1 MNITKQ
7 RGTELATI
15 SLWKVDNRLDH
26 VIDYAANIEK
36 TSLKDKEDLKDLLDY
51 ATKSSKT
58 EQKLFVN
65 ALNCSPASAYEQM
78 QETKKEYGKK
88 NGILAFH
95 GYQSFAP
102 GEVTPEVAHEIGMK
116 FAEQMW
122 GDSFEVV
129 VATHLDTDCCH
140 NHFVL
145 NSVSFVDGKK
155 YNSCKANNRRMR
167 ELSDNLCR
175 EYGLSVIE
183 NPGPSKHIS
192 RYEYMEEKAG
202 KVTKNVIFRKDIDE
216 CILLSENENEFF
228 REMRKRG
235 YTFDF
240 SHKYVT
246 LSHPLF
252 PKARRLRN
260 LGQEYEPDRLAERIE
275 ESIRRKKVD
284 LPEQDNTVEDY
295 FEDLDNENY
304 QQVYVRFVT
313 VVKIVK
319 TRPERNRELQKRFFQ
334 EVRKLDRL
342 IEQQNLLCDNDI
354 ESYEQL
360 EQFSSSRKD
369 ELAELTKARDILR
382 NKLKVA
388 IRSGDEKEEN
398 EIREHI
404 SNLSVMIK
412 KLRRDIVI
420 CDRIEKQKPV
430 IDERIEQAKEFNSR
444 KELMNYERIR

>member
-1 MNITKQ
+1 M
-7 RGTELATI
+7 ATV
-15 SLWKVDNRLDH
+15 SLWKVDCRLDH
-26 VIDYAANIEK
+26 VINYAANIEK
-36 TSLKDKEDLKDLLDY
+36 TSLKDKEDLKDVLDY

-102 GEVTPEVAHEIGMK
+102 GEVTPEVAHGIGMK

-202 KVTKNVIFRKDIDE
+202 KITKNVIFRKDIDE
-216 CILLSENENEFF
+216 CILLSENENDFF
-228 REMRKRG
+228 REMKKRG
-235 YTFDF
+235 YTFDL

-275 ESIRRKKVD
+275 ENIRRKKVD

-360 EQFSSSRKD
+360 EQFSSSCKD
-369 ELAELTKARDILR
+369 ELSELTKARDILR

-388 IRSGDEKEEN
+388 IRSGNEKEEN

-430 IDERIEQAKEFNSR
+430 IDERMEQAKEFNDR
-444 KELMNYERIR
+444 KELMKYERIR

>member
-7 RGTELATI
+7 RGTELATV
-15 SLWKVDNRLDH
+15 SLWKVDCRLDH

-36 TSLKDKEDLKDLLDY
+36 TSLKDKEDLKDVLDY
-51 ATKSSKT
+51 ATRSTKT

-65 ALNCSPASAYEQM
+65 ALNCTPASAYEQM

-216 CILLSENENEFF
+216 CILLSENENDFF
-228 REMRKRG
+228 REMKKRG

-246 LSHPLF
+246 LTHPLF

-260 LGQEYEPDRLAERIE
+260 LGQDYEPDRLAERIE
-275 ESIRRKKVD
+275 ENIRRKKVE
-284 LPEQDNTVEDY
+284 LLEQDNTVEDY
-295 FEDLDNENY
+295 LEDLDNENY
-304 QQVYVRFVT
+304 QQVYVRFIT

-360 EQFSSSRKD
+360 EQFSSSCKD
-369 ELAELTKARDILR
+369 ELTELTKARDILR

-430 IDERIEQAKEFNSR
+430 IDERIEQAKESNSR

>member
-7 RGTELATI
+7 RGTELATV
-15 SLWKVDNRLDH
+15 SLWKVDCRLDH

-36 TSLKDKEDLKDLLDY
+36 TSLNDKEDLKDVLDY

-58 EQKLFVN
+58 EKKLFVN

-216 CILLSENENEFF
+216 CILLSENENDFF
-228 REMRKRG
+228 REMKKRG

-246 LSHPLF
+246 LTHPLF

-260 LGQEYEPDRLAERIE
+260 LGQDYEPDRLAERIE
-275 ESIRRKKVD
+275 ENIRRKKVE

-295 FEDLDNENY
+295 LEDLDNENY
-304 QQVYVRFVT
+304 QQVYVRFIT

-388 IRSGDEKEEN
+388 IRSGDEKEKN

-430 IDERIEQAKEFNSR
+430 IDERIEQAKESNSR

>member
-7 RGTELATI
+7 RGTELATV
-15 SLWKVDNRLDH
+15 SLWKVDCRLDH

-36 TSLKDKEDLKDLLDY
+36 TSLKNKEDLKDVLDY
-51 ATKSSKT
+51 ATRSTKT

-65 ALNCSPASAYEQM
+65 ALNCTPASAYEQM

-140 NHFVL
+140 NHFVI

-216 CILLSENENEFF
+216 CILLSENENDFF
-228 REMRKRG
+228 REMKKRG
-235 YTFDF
+235 YIFDF

-275 ESIRRKKVD
+275 ENIRRKKVD

-295 FEDLDNENY
+295 FEDLDKENY
-304 QQVYVRFVT
+304 QQVYVRFIT

-360 EQFSSSRKD
+360 EQFSSSCKD
-369 ELAELTKARDILR
+369 ELTELTKARDILR

-398 EIREHI
+398 VIREHI

-430 IDERIEQAKEFNSR
+430 IDERIEQAKESNSR

>member
-1 MNITKQ
+1 M
-7 RGTELATI
+7 ATV

-26 VIDYAANIEK
+26 VINYAANIEK
-36 TSLKDKEDLKDLLDY
+36 TSLKDKEDLKDVLDY
-51 ATKSSKT
+51 ATRSSKT
-58 EQKLFVN
+58 EKKLFVN
-65 ALNCSPASAYEQM
+65 ALNCTPASAYEQM

-102 GEVTPEVAHEIGMK
+102 GEVTPEVAHKIGMK

-202 KVTKNVIFRKDIDE
+202 KITKNVIFRKDIDE
-216 CILLSENENEFF
+216 CILLSENENDFF
-228 REMRKRG
+228 REMKKRG
-235 YTFDF
+235 YIFDF

-260 LGQEYEPDRLAERIE
+260 LGLEYEPDRLAERIE
-275 ESIRRKKVD
+275 ENIRRKKVD

-319 TRPERNRELQKRFFQ
+319 ERPERNRELQKRFFQ

-430 IDERIEQAKEFNSR
+430 IDERIEQAKESNSR

>member
-1 MNITKQ
+1 M
-7 RGTELATI
+7 ATV

-36 TSLKDKEDLKDLLDY
+36 TSLKDKEDLKDVLDY
-51 ATKSSKT
+51 ATRSSKT
-58 EQKLFVN
+58 EKKLFVN
-65 ALNCSPASAYEQM
+65 ALNCTPASAYEQM

-88 NGILAFH
+88 KGILAFH

-216 CILLSENENEFF
+216 CILLSENENDFF
-228 REMRKRG
+228 REMKKRG
-235 YTFDF
+235 YIFDF

-275 ESIRRKKVD
+275 ENIRRKRVD

-295 FEDLDNENY
+295 LEDLDNENY

-319 TRPERNRELQKRFFQ
+319 ARPERNRELQKRFFQ

-360 EQFSSSRKD
+360 EQFSSSCKD
-369 ELAELTKARDILR
+369 ELSELTKARDILR
-382 NKLKVA
+382 KKLKVA

-412 KLRRDIVI
+412 KLRRDIII

-430 IDERIEQAKEFNSR
+430 IDERIEQAKESNSR

>member
-1 MNITKQ
+1 M
-7 RGTELATI
+7 ATI
-15 SLWKVDNRLDH
+15 SLWKVDCRLDH

-36 TSLKDKEDLKDLLDY
+36 TSLKDKEDLKDVLDY
-51 ATKSSKT
+51 ATRSTKT

-116 FAEQMW
+116 FAQQMW

-216 CILLSENENEFF
+216 CILLSENENDFF
-228 REMRKRG
+228 REMKKRG
-235 YTFDF
+235 YIFDF

-275 ESIRRKKVD
+275 ENIQRKRVE

-295 FEDLDNENY
+295 LEDLDNENY

-369 ELAELTKARDILR
+369 ELEELTKARDILR

-388 IRSGDEKEEN
+388 IRSGDEKEED

-404 SNLSVMIK
+404 TNLSVMIK

-430 IDERIEQAKEFNSR
+430 IDERIEQAKESNSR

>member
-1 MNITKQ
+1 M
-7 RGTELATI
+7 ATVKI
-15 SLWKVDNRLDH
+15 WKVKYRLDH

-36 TSLKDKEDLKDLLDY
+36 TSLKDKEDLKNVLDY
-51 ATKSSKT
+51 AVNPSKT
-58 EQKLFVN
+58 EQKLFVD
-65 ALNCSPASAYEQM
+65 AINCYPASAYEQM
-78 QETKKEYGKK
+78 QDTKEEHKK
-88 NGILAFH
+88 INGILAFH
-95 GYQSFAP
+95 AYQSFAP
-102 GEVTPEVAHEIGMK
+102 GEVTPEVAHKIGVE
-116 FAEQMW
+116 FAKRMW
-122 GDSFEVV
+122 GDRFEVV
-129 VATHLDTDCCH
+129 IGTHLDTGCCH
-140 NHFVL
+140 NHFVI

-155 YNSCKANNRRMR
+155 YYDNLKNYARMR

-216 CILLSENENEFF
+216 CILLSENENDFF
-228 REMRKRG
+228 REMKKRG

-260 LGQEYEPDRLAERIE
+260 LGLEYEPDRLAERIE
-275 ESIRRKKVD
+275 ENIRRKKVD

-295 FEDLDNENY
+295 LEDLDNENY

-319 TRPERNRELQKRFFQ
+319 ERPERNRELQKRFFQ

-430 IDERIEQAKEFNSR
+430 IDERIEQAKESNSR

>member
-1 MNITKQ
+1 M
-7 RGTELATI
+7 ATV
-15 SLWKVDNRLDH
+15 SLWKVDCRLDH
-26 VIDYAANIEK
+26 VINYAANIEK
-36 TSLKDKEDLKDLLDY
+36 TSLKNKEDLKDVLDY
-51 ATKSSKT
+51 ATRSTKT

-65 ALNCSPASAYEQM
+65 ALNCCPASAYEQM
-78 QETKKEYGKK
+78 QETKREYGKT

-102 GEVTPEVAHEIGMK
+102 GEVTPEVAYEIGMK
-116 FAEQMW
+116 FAQQMW

-129 VATHLDTDCCH
+129 VATHLDTGCCH

-155 YNSCKANNRRMR
+155 YNSCRANNRRMR

-235 YTFDF
+235 YTFNF

-246 LSHPLF
+246 ISHPLF

-260 LGQEYEPDRLAERIE
+260 LGDNYTPDRLAERIE
-275 ESIRRKKVD
+275 NNQRQNID
-284 LPEQDNTVEDY
+284 IPEQDDTVKDY
-295 FEDLDNENY
+295 FEDLDEENY
-304 QQVYVRFVT
+304 QQVYVRFIT
-313 VVKIVK
+313 VVRAVK
-319 TRPERNRELQKRFFQ
+319 TRPERNRELQKSFYQ

-369 ELAELTKARDILR
+369 EMSELTKARDILR
-382 NKLKVA
+382 NKLNIA

-430 IDERIEQAKEFNSR
+430 IDERMEQAKEFNDR
-444 KELMNYERIR
+444 KELMKYERIR

>member
-1 MNITKQ
+1 M
-7 RGTELATI
+7 ATV

-36 TSLKDKEDLKDLLDY
+36 TSLKNKEDLKDVLDY
-51 ATKSSKT
+51 ATRSTKT

-65 ALNCSPASAYEQM
+65 ALNCTPASAYEQM

-116 FAEQMW
+116 LAEQMW

-202 KVTKNVIFRKDIDE
+202 KITKNVIFRKDIDE
-216 CILLSENENEFF
+216 CILLSENENDFF

-260 LGQEYEPDRLAERIE
+260 LGLEYEPDRLAERIE
-275 ESIRRKKVD
+275 ENIRRKKVD

-412 KLRRDIVI
+412 KLRRDIII

-430 IDERIEQAKEFNSR
+430 IDERIEQAKESNSR

>member
-1 MNITKQ
+1 M
-7 RGTELATI
+7 ATV

-36 TSLKDKEDLKDLLDY
+36 TCLKDKEDLKDVLDY
-51 ATKSSKT
+51 ATRLSKT

-65 ALNCSPASAYEQM
+65 ALNCTPASAYEQM

-116 FAEQMW
+116 LAEQMW

-275 ESIRRKKVD
+275 ENIRRKKVD

-295 FEDLDNENY
+295 LEDLDNKNY

-388 IRSGDEKEEN
+388 IRSGDEKEED

-404 SNLSVMIK
+404 TNLSVMIK

-430 IDERIEQAKEFNSR
+430 IDERIEQAKESNSR

>member
-1 MNITKQ
+1 M
-7 RGTELATI
+7 ATV
-15 SLWKVDNRLDH
+15 SLWKVDCRLDH
-26 VIDYAANIEK
+26 VINYAANIEK
-36 TSLKDKEDLKDLLDY
+36 TSLKNKEDLKDVLDY
-51 ATKSSKT
+51 ATRSTKT

-65 ALNCSPASAYEQM
+65 ALNCCPASAYEQM
-78 QETKKEYGKK
+78 LETKREYGKP

-102 GEVTPEVAHEIGMK
+102 GEVTPKVAHEIGMK
-116 FAEQMW
+116 FAQQMW

-129 VATHLDTDCCH
+129 VATHLDTGCCH

-155 YNSCKANNRRMR
+155 YNSCRANNRRMR

-192 RYEYMEEKAG
+192 RFEYMEEKAG
-202 KVTKNVIFRKDIDE
+202 KVTKNVIYRKDIDE

-228 REMRKRG
+228 SQMRKRG
-235 YTFDF
+235 YTFNF

-246 LSHPLF
+246 ISHPLF

-260 LGQEYEPDRLAERIE
+260 LGEDYTPDRLAERIE
-275 ESIRRKKVD
+275 NNRRQYID
-284 LPEQDNTVEDY
+284 IPEQEDTVKKY
-295 FEDLDNENY
+295 FEDLDEENY
-304 QQVYVRFVT
+304 QQVYVRFIT
-313 VVKIVK
+313 VVRAVK
-319 TRPERNRELQKRFFQ
+319 KRPERNRELQKKFYQ

-360 EQFSSSRKD
+360 EQFSSSRRD
-369 ELAELTKARDILR
+369 EMSELTKARDILR
-382 NKLKVA
+382 NKLKDA
-388 IRSGDEKEEN
+388 TRNGDEKEAN

-430 IDERIEQAKEFNSR
+430 IDERMEQAKEFNYR
-444 KELMNYERIR
+444 KELMKYERIR

>member
-1 MNITKQ
+1 M
-7 RGTELATI
+7 ATV

-26 VIDYAANIEK
+26 VINYAANIEK
-36 TSLKDKEDLKDLLDY
+36 TSLNDKEDLKDVLDY

-58 EQKLFVN
+58 EKKLFIN

-235 YTFDF
+235 YTFNF

-246 LSHPLF
+246 ISHPLF

-260 LGQEYEPDRLAERIE
+260 LGDNYTPDRLAERIE
-275 ESIRRKKVD
+275 NNQRQNID
-284 LPEQDNTVEDY
+284 IPEQDDTVKDY
-295 FEDLDNENY
+295 FEDLDEENY
-304 QQVYVRFVT
+304 QQVYVRFIT
-313 VVKIVK
+313 VVRAVK
-319 TRPERNRELQKRFFQ
+319 TRPERNRELQKSFYQ

-369 ELAELTKARDILR
+369 EMSELTKARDILR
-382 NKLKVA
+382 NKLNVA

-430 IDERIEQAKEFNSR
+430 IDERMEQAKEFNDR
-444 KELMNYERIR
+444 KELMKYERIR

>member
-1 MNITKQ
+1 M
-7 RGTELATI
+7 ATVKI
-15 SLWKVDNRLDH
+15 WKVKYRLDH

-36 TSLKDKEDLKDLLDY
+36 TSLKDKEDLKNVLDY
-51 ATKSSKT
+51 AVNPSKT
-58 EQKLFVN
+58 EQKLFVD
-65 ALNCSPASAYEQM
+65 AINCYPASAYEQM
-78 QETKKEYGKK
+78 QDTKEEHKK
-88 NGILAFH
+88 TNGILAFH
-95 GYQSFAP
+95 AYQSFAP
-102 GEVTPEVAHEIGMK
+102 GEVTPEVAHKIGVE
-116 FAEQMW
+116 FAKRMW
-122 GDSFEVV
+122 GDRFEVV
-129 VATHLDTDCCH
+129 IGTHLDTGCCH

-155 YNSCKANNRRMR
+155 YYDNLKNYARMR

-216 CILLSENENEFF
+216 CILLSENENDFF
-228 REMRKRG
+228 REMKKRG
-235 YTFDF
+235 YIFDF

-275 ESIRRKKVD
+275 ENIRRKKVD

-369 ELAELTKARDILR
+369 ELTELTKARDILR

-430 IDERIEQAKEFNSR
+430 IDERIEQAKESNSR

>member
-1 MNITKQ
+1 M
-7 RGTELATI
+7 ATV
-15 SLWKVDNRLDH
+15 SLWKVDCRLDH
-26 VIDYAANIEK
+26 VINYAANIEK
-36 TSLKDKEDLKDLLDY
+36 TSLKNKEDLKDVLDY
-51 ATKSSKT
+51 ATRSTKT

-65 ALNCSPASAYEQM
+65 ALNCCPASAYEQM
-78 QETKKEYGKK
+78 LETKREYGKP

-102 GEVTPEVAHEIGMK
+102 GEVTPKVAHEIGMK
-116 FAEQMW
+116 FAQQMW

-129 VATHLDTDCCH
+129 VATHLDTGCCH

-155 YNSCKANNRRMR
+155 YNSCRANNRRMR

-192 RYEYMEEKAG
+192 RFEYMEEKAG
-202 KVTKNVIFRKDIDE
+202 KVTKNVIYRKDIDE

-228 REMRKRG
+228 SQMRKRG
-235 YTFDF
+235 YTFNF

-246 LSHPLF
+246 ISHPLF

-260 LGQEYEPDRLAERIE
+260 LGEDYTPDRLAERIE
-275 ESIRRKKVD
+275 NNRRQYID
-284 LPEQDNTVEDY
+284 IPEQEDTVKKY
-295 FEDLDNENY
+295 FEDLDEENY
-304 QQVYVRFVT
+304 QQVYVRFIT
-313 VVKIVK
+313 VVRAVK
-319 TRPERNRELQKRFFQ
+319 KRPERNRELQKKFYQ

-360 EQFSSSRKD
+360 EQFSSSRRD
-369 ELAELTKARDILR
+369 EMSELTKARDILR

-388 IRSGDEKEEN
+388 TRNGDEKEAN

-430 IDERIEQAKEFNSR
+430 IDERMEQAKEFNYR
-444 KELMNYERIR
+444 KELMKYERIR

>member
-1 MNITKQ
+1 M
-7 RGTELATI
+7 ATI

-36 TSLKDKEDLKDLLDY
+36 TSLKDKEDLKDVLDY
-51 ATKSSKT
+51 ATRSTKT

-116 FAEQMW
+116 FAQQMW

-202 KVTKNVIFRKDIDE
+202 KVTKNVIFRRDIDE

-228 REMRKRG
+228 REMKKRG
-235 YTFDF
+235 YIFDF

-260 LGQEYEPDRLAERIE
+260 LGQDYEPDRLAERIE
-275 ESIRRKKVD
+275 ENIRRKKVD

-360 EQFSSSRKD
+360 EQFSSSCKD
-369 ELAELTKARDILR
+369 ELTELTKARDILR

-430 IDERIEQAKEFNSR
+430 IDERIEQAKESNSR

>member
-1 MNITKQ
+1 M
-7 RGTELATI
+7 ATV

-26 VIDYAANIEK
+26 VINYAANIEK
-36 TSLKDKEDLKDLLDY
+36 TSLKDKEDLKDVLDY
-51 ATKSSKT
+51 ATRSSKT
-58 EQKLFVN
+58 EKKLFVN
-65 ALNCSPASAYEQM
+65 ALNCTPASAYEQM

-216 CILLSENENEFF
+216 CILLSENENDFF
-228 REMRKRG
+228 REMKKRG
-235 YTFDF
+235 YIFDF

-260 LGQEYEPDRLAERIE
+260 LGLEYEPDRLAERIE
-275 ESIRRKKVD
+275 ENIRRKKVD
-284 LPEQDNTVEDY
+284 LPEQDNTVEDC

-319 TRPERNRELQKRFFQ
+319 ERPERNRELQKRFFQ

-388 IRSGDEKEEN
+388 IRSGDEKEED

-404 SNLSVMIK
+404 TNLSVMIK

-430 IDERIEQAKEFNSR
+430 IDERIEQAKESNSR

>member
-1 MNITKQ
+1 M
-7 RGTELATI
+7 ATV
-15 SLWKVDNRLDH
+15 SLWKVDCRLDH
-26 VIDYAANIEK
+26 VINYAANIEK
-36 TSLKDKEDLKDLLDY
+36 TSLKDKEDLKDVLDY
-51 ATKSSKT
+51 ATRSSKT

-65 ALNCSPASAYEQM
+65 ALNCCPASAYEQM
-78 QETKKEYGKK
+78 QETKREYGKT

-122 GDSFEVV
+122 GDSFEAV
-129 VATHLDTDCCH
+129 VATHLDTGCCH

-155 YNSCKANNRRMR
+155 YNSCRANNRRMR

-202 KVTKNVIFRKDIDE
+202 KVTKNVIFRRDIDE

-228 REMRKRG
+228 SQMRKRG
-235 YTFDF
+235 YTFNF

-246 LSHPLF
+246 ISHPLF
-252 PKARRLRN
+252 LKARRLRN
-260 LGQEYEPDRLAERIE
+260 LGEDYTPDRLAERIE
-275 ESIRRKKVD
+275 NNRRQYIDIPDQEDTVKK
-284 LPEQDNTVEDY
+284 Y
-295 FEDLDNENY
+295 FEDLDEENY
-304 QQVYVRFVT
+304 QQVYVRFIT
-313 VVKIVK
+313 VVRAVK
-319 TRPERNRELQKRFFQ
+319 KRPERNRELQKRFYQ

-342 IEQQNLLCDNDI
+342 IEQQNLLCNNDI

-369 ELAELTKARDILR
+369 EMSELTKARDILR

-388 IRSGDEKEEN
+388 IRNGDEKEEN

-430 IDERIEQAKEFNSR
+430 IYERMEQAKEFNYR
-444 KELMNYERIR
+444 KELMKYERIR

>member
-1 MNITKQ
+1 M
-7 RGTELATI
+7 ATI

-26 VIDYAANIEK
+26 VITYAANIEK
-36 TSLKDKEDLKDLLDY
+36 TSLKNKEDLKDVLDY
-51 ATKSSKT
+51 ATRSTKT

-65 ALNCSPASAYEQM
+65 ALNCTPASAYEQM
-78 QETKKEYGKK
+78 QETKKEYDKK

-216 CILLSENENEFF
+216 CILLSENENDFF
-228 REMRKRG
+228 REMKKRG
-235 YTFDF
+235 YIFDF

-275 ESIRRKKVD
+275 ENIRRKKVD

-295 FEDLDNENY
+295 LEDLDNENY
-304 QQVYVRFVT
+304 QQVYVRFIT

-369 ELAELTKARDILR
+369 ELTELTKARDILR

-388 IRSGDEKEEN
+388 IRSGDEKEED

-404 SNLSVMIK
+404 TNLSVMIK

-430 IDERIEQAKEFNSR
+430 IDERIEQAKESNSR

>member
-1 MNITKQ
+1 M
-7 RGTELATI
+7 ATVKI
-15 SLWKVDNRLDH
+15 WKVKYRLDH

-36 TSLKDKEDLKDLLDY
+36 TSLKDKEDLKDVLDY
-51 ATKSSKT
+51 AVNPSKT
-58 EQKLFVN
+58 EQKLFVD
-65 ALNCSPASAYEQM
+65 AINCYPDSAYEQM
-78 QETKKEYGKK
+78 QDTKEEHKNT

-95 GYQSFAP
+95 AYQSFAP
-102 GEVTPEVAHEIGMK
+102 GEVTPEIAHKIGVE
-116 FAEQMW
+116 FAKRMW
-122 GDSFEVV
+122 GDRFEVV
-129 VATHLDTDCCH
+129 IGTHLDTSCCH

-145 NSVSFVDGKK
+145 NSVSFIDGKK
-155 YNSCKANNRRMR
+155 YYDNNKNYAKMR

-202 KVTKNVIFRKDIDE
+202 KITKNVIFRKDIDE
-216 CILLSENENEFF
+216 CILLSENENDFF
-228 REMRKRG
+228 REMKKRG

-246 LSHPLF
+246 LTHPLF

-275 ESIRRKKVD
+275 ENIRRKKVD

-295 FEDLDNENY
+295 LEDLDNENY

-319 TRPERNRELQKRFFQ
+319 ERPERNRELQKRFFQ

-360 EQFSSSRKD
+360 KQFSSSRKD

-388 IRSGDEKEEN
+388 IRSGDEKEED

-404 SNLSVMIK
+404 TNLSVMIK

-430 IDERIEQAKEFNSR
+430 IDERIEQAKESNSR

>member
-1 MNITKQ
+1 M
-7 RGTELATI
+7 ATV

-36 TSLKDKEDLKDLLDY
+36 TSLKNKEDLKDVLDY
-51 ATKSSKT
+51 ATRSTKT

-65 ALNCSPASAYEQM
+65 ALNCTPASAYEQM

-116 FAEQMW
+116 LAEQMW

-202 KVTKNVIFRKDIDE
+202 KITKNVIFRKDIDE
-216 CILLSENENEFF
+216 CILLSENENDFF
-228 REMRKRG
+228 REMKKRG
-235 YTFDF
+235 YIFDF

-260 LGQEYEPDRLAERIE
+260 LGLEYEPDRLAERIE
-275 ESIRRKKVD
+275 ENIRRKKVD

-295 FEDLDNENY
+295 LEDLDNENY

-369 ELAELTKARDILR
+369 ELAEITKARDILR

-412 KLRRDIVI
+412 KLRRDIII

-430 IDERIEQAKEFNSR
+430 IDERIEQAKESNSR

>member
-1 MNITKQ
+1 M
-7 RGTELATI
+7 ATVKI
-15 SLWKVDNRLDH
+15 WKVKYRLDH

-36 TSLKDKEDLKDLLDY
+36 TSLKDKEDLKDVLDY
-51 ATKSSKT
+51 AVNPSKT
-58 EQKLFVN
+58 EQKLFVD
-65 ALNCSPASAYEQM
+65 AINCYPDSAYEQM
-78 QETKKEYGKK
+78 QDTKEEHKNT

-95 GYQSFAP
+95 AYQSFAP
-102 GEVTPEVAHEIGMK
+102 GEVTPEIAHKIGVE
-116 FAEQMW
+116 FAKRMW
-122 GDSFEVV
+122 GDRFEVV
-129 VATHLDTDCCH
+129 IGTHLDTSCCH

-145 NSVSFVDGKK
+145 NSVSFIDGKK
-155 YNSCKANNRRMR
+155 YYDNNKNYAKMR

-175 EYGLSVIE
+175 EYSLSVIE

-216 CILLSENENEFF
+216 CILLSENENDFF
-228 REMRKRG
+228 REMKKRG

-260 LGQEYEPDRLAERIE
+260 LGQEYEPDRLAKRIE
-275 ESIRRKKVD
+275 ENIRRKMVE

-295 FEDLDNENY
+295 LEDLDNENY

-360 EQFSSSRKD
+360 EQFSSSCKD
-369 ELAELTKARDILR
+369 ELTELTKARDILR

-430 IDERIEQAKEFNSR
+430 IDERIEQAKESDSR

>member
-1 MNITKQ
+1 M
-7 RGTELATI
+7 ATV

-26 VIDYAANIEK
+26 VINYAANIEK
-36 TSLKDKEDLKDLLDY
+36 TSLKGKEDLNDVLDY
-51 ATKSSKT
+51 ATRSSKT

-65 ALNCSPASAYEQM
+65 ALNCTPASAYEQM
-78 QETKKEYGKK
+78 QETKKDKGKTS
-88 NGILAFH
+88 GILAFH

-129 VATHLDTDCCH
+129 VATHLDTSCCH

-216 CILLSENENEFF
+216 CILLSENEEDFF
-228 REMRKRG
+228 REMKKRG

-275 ESIRRKKVD
+275 ENIRRKRVD

-295 FEDLDNENY
+295 LEDLDNENY

-319 TRPERNRELQKRFFQ
+319 ARPERNRELQKRFFQ

-360 EQFSSSRKD
+360 EQFSSSCKD
-369 ELAELTKARDILR
+369 ELSELTKARDILR

-412 KLRRDIVI
+412 KLRRDIII

-430 IDERIEQAKEFNSR
+430 IDERIEQAKESNSR

>member
-1 MNITKQ
+1 M
-7 RGTELATI
+7 ATV
-15 SLWKVDNRLDH
+15 SLWKVDCRLDH

-36 TSLKDKEDLKDLLDY
+36 TSLKDKEDLKDVLEY

-58 EQKLFVN
+58 EKKLFVN

-102 GEVTPEVAHEIGMK
+102 GEVTPEVAHEIGMR

-216 CILLSENENEFF
+216 CILLSENENDFF
-228 REMRKRG
+228 REMKKRG

-240 SHKYVT
+240 SHKYVA

-260 LGQEYEPDRLAERIE
+260 LGQEYGPDRLAERIE
-275 ESIRRKKVD
+275 ENIRRKRVE

-295 FEDLDNENY
+295 LEDLDNENY

-319 TRPERNRELQKRFFQ
+319 ARPERNRELQKRFFQ

-360 EQFSSSRKD
+360 EQFSSSCKD
-369 ELAELTKARDILR
+369 ELSELTKARDILR

-388 IRSGDEKEEN
+388 TRSGDEKEEN